1 MADPIELPKDTQT
14 PSPGRYPRNVYVTA
28 GASLLTDIS
37 SEMVIHLLPLFLASV
52 LKASMPLIGII
63 EGLAETTASL
73 TKLLSGHLSD
83 RIGNRKWLTVAGY
96 SLSFLA
102 RPLLAAAGGWPAI
115 LGARFADR
123 FGKGVRSAPRDAI
136 IADSVAADRRG
147 DAFGFQRAA
156 DTLGAFVGLLIAIG
170 VVYWSQQRDLQLERA
185 TFTTLVWLSMI
196 PLALAVGL
204 LLWGLRESRTAYRA
218 AETPARIGLG
228 AFDRRFRR
236 ALLCIALFTLGN
248 SADAFIVLLAQQH
261 GASVLTTLIM
271 VLVFNGVYTL
281 FAQPFGKLSDRVG
294 RLTVVVVGWGFYLSR
309 LRAEQRDLADRRI
322 MGALRPLLCD
332 DRRRA
337 QVAGGG
343 SDAKCTAWHGLRL
356 AQWHDRGHGA
366 AGVAA
371 GRPALAV
378 VRPVGDFL
386 FRRADGGCGIVPD
399 RTVAQQAVDRG
410 VAHGRTQFF
419 CRSCDAW

>member
-294 RLTVVVVGWGFYLSR
+294 RLTVVVVGWGFYTLIYLGFALSTAIWQIGI
-309 LRAEQRDLADRRI
+309 LWALYGLYYALTE
-322 MGALRPLLCD
+322 GALKSLVADLTPSAQRGTGYGWLNGTIGIMALPASLWGGLL
-332 DRRRA
+332 
-337 QVAGGG
+337 
-343 SDAKCTAWHGLRL
+343 W
-356 AQWHDRGHGA
+356 QWFGPSATFYFGA
-366 AGVAA
+366 LMAGVALSLIIGGHKGEPA
-371 GRPALAV
+371 GAR
-378 VRPVGDFL
+378 
-386 FRRADGGCGIVPD
+386 
-399 RTVAQQAVDRG
+399 
-410 VAHGRTQFF
+410 
-419 CRSCDAW
+419 